1 MIDIIWIIPAA
12 AVAAG
17 LIFAYFIGIEVGID
31 RGRRQER
38 ARRRHPAGKAM
49 PKKRSNVRFLPFNKN
64 NH

>member
-12 AVAAG
+12 AVTAA
-17 LIFAYFIGIEVGID
+17 LIFTYFIGVEVGVD

-49 PKKRSNVRFLPFNKN
+49 PKKHSNVRFITFNNK
-64 NH
+64 